1 MLLMKGFGSVTDI
14 TWHYTDARQLLPLIK
29 SKALK
34 PTMGRSHR
42 GERPVVWFT
51 RADTYEP
58 MAYPAWLDENGI
70 RHVMASEKEIATR
83 ANGLLRIGVA
93 ADDPCLRPLSQW
105 TNSRRPENQ
114 NLAEEMLNVA
124 KELGSNP
131 VANWQ
136 VSFKPV
142 TQKRW
147 LHFQIAFPE
156 NVGEEGVL
164 TWSEWD
170 LRAQYTK
177 DLLKIGS
184 DSLICDEGISCEC
197 CEPDAQL
204 LPGSNPL
211 KLSLDTLIHN

>member
-1 MLLMKGFGSVTDI
+1 MKGFGSATEVS
-14 TWHYTDARQLLPLIK
+14 WHYTDARQLLPLIK

-34 PTMGRSHR
+34 PTMGYSHR

-142 TQKRW
+142 TLKRW
-147 LHFQIAFPE
+147 LHFQIVFPE
-156 NVGEEGVL
+156 NVGEAGVL

-211 KLSLDTLIHN
+211 QLSLDTLIHN

>member
-1 MLLMKGFGSVTDI
+1 MKGFGSATEVS
-14 TWHYTDARQLLPLIK
+14 WHYTDARQLLPLIK

-34 PTMGRSHR
+34 PTMGYSHR

-170 LRAQYTK
+170 MRARYTEH
-177 DLLKIGS
+177 LLKIGS
-184 DSLICDEGISCEC
+184 GSLICDEGISCEC

-211 KLSLDTLIHN
+211 QLSLDTLIHN

>member
-1 MLLMKGFGSVTDI
+1 MKGFGSATEVS
-14 TWHYTDARQLLPLIK
+14 WHYTDARQLLPLIK

-34 PTMGRSHR
+34 PTMGYSHR
-42 GERPVVWFT
+42 GEHPVVWFT

-156 NVGEEGVL
+156 NVGEAGVL

-177 DLLKIGS
+177 DLLKMGS

-197 CEPDAQL
+197 CEPDARP

-211 KLSLDTLIHN
+211 QSSLDTLIHK